1 MLTQQPAA
9 DMLPLGERSV
19 VPLPVAC
26 QGRAGETKMKTINVD
41 HLPEPVVR
49 AMEAVVKTLREQFR
63 VEGKDSVDAAKVK
76 AAILARRNASRT
88 LNRDWEIPDQ
98 ETWATDRNTHD

>member
-1 MLTQQPAA
+1 
-9 DMLPLGERSV
+9 
-19 VPLPVAC
+19 
-26 QGRAGETKMKTINVD
+26 MKTINVD

-76 AAILARRNASRT
+76 AAILARRNASRA
-88 LNRDWEIPDQ
+88 LNRDWEIADQ